1 MGNHTENAL
10 NIECKR
16 KDLLL
21 YLLECALGIEQVVD
35 HISRHTDEGG
45 NPDAVAKDSGPRWV
59 LIVEQPDLWR
69 EGEEA
74 DDDELD
80 TV

>member
-1 MGNHTENAL
+1 M
-10 NIECKR
+10 
-16 KDLLL
+16 LL
-21 YLLECALGIEQVVD
+21 YLFECALGIEQVVD
-35 HISRHTDEGG
+35 HISRHTDKGG
-45 NPDAVAKDSGPRWV
+45 NPDAVAKDSGPWRV
-59 LIVEQPDLWR
+59 VIVEQPDLWR